1 MPAYIE
7 IICISNEFLIG
18 KIVKTNASWLAKTAT
33 SLGVSVKRITDLA
46 DTIEEISVMIN
57 NPPNYIRSHP
67 KEKENKPNMEL
78 HLSTSG
84 KSSENPEKKLS
95 KAAMQLS
102 ALIKK
107 LNCRVIKAETEIT
120 V

>member
-1 MPAYIE
+1 M
-7 IICISNEFLIG
+7 
-18 KIVKTNASWLAKTAT
+18 T
-33 SLGVSVKRITDLA
+33 
-46 DTIEEISVMIN
+46 N
-57 NPPNYIRSHP
+57 NPSIYIKSHP
-67 KEKENKPNMEL
+67 KRGENNPHMEL